1 MSGSETRTARA
12 TAPPDLGVAGRTV
25 LVTGAARGLG
35 RAMAEGLAAGGA
47 AVVLVDR
54 DDPGI
59 RSLAE
64 SLSAEGRQ
72 ALAVAGDVTDA
83 ALAAMAVRRAVE
95 RFGRLDGLVNNAG
108 INQVAPS
115 EQADL
120 AIWRRVLDVN
130 LFGSFVMCQAAARQ
144 MLAQGQGSIVNIAS
158 IHGHVGPA
166 LHPASAYAASKAGL
180 LGLTRALAAEWGR
193 HGIRVN
199 AVSPGFIRT
208 EMTRTRLD
216 DPDYRAGILARSP
229 IREIGEPG
237 DLLGAVFYLLSNAS
251 RMVTGQSIGVDA
263 GWLAI

>member
-1 MSGSETRTARA
+1 MSGSEPRAARA

-64 SLSAEGRQ
+64 GLSAEGRQ

-115 EQADL
+115 AEADL
-120 AIWRRVLDVN
+120 ATWRRVLEVN
-130 LFGSFVMCQAAARQ
+130 LFGSFVMCQAAARH
-144 MLAQGQGSIVNIAS
+144 MLAQGRGSIVNIAS

-180 LGLTRALAAEWGR
+180 VGLTRALAAEWGR
-193 HGIRVN
+193 HGVRVN
-199 AVSPGFIRT
+199 AVSPGSIRT
-208 EMTRTRLD
+208 EMTRTRLN
-216 DPDYRAGILARSP
+216 DPDYRAAVLARSP
-229 IREIGEPG
+229 IQAIGEPR
-237 DLLGAVFYLLSNAS
+237 DLLGAVYYLLSDAS
-251 RMVTGQSIGVDA
+251 RMVTGQSIVVDA
-263 GWLAI
+263 GWLAV